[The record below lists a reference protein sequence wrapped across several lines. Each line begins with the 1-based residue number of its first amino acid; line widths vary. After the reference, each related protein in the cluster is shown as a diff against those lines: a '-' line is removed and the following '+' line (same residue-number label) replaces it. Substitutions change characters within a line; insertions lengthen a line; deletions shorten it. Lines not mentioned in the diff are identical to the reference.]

1 MSILGQ
7 DKPVG
12 NVKFG
17 IGLDGFDETL
27 NTLDKV
33 NKAFKVSES
42 NLKTVL
48 STFDKASTSTE
59 NLARKQEALAQVTE
73 LQSKKLDILGKRR
86 DDYIKKYGE
95 ESKQVSSVTTQINN
109 ATTKYNKYATQL
121 DATKKAYV
129 NSANGVDELSKSL
142 KENEKQTAQEVKAL
156 RESGDAAG
164 AAAAK
169 TKGLTQQQELNTK
182 IIKAQ
187 EKVVEDLTKEYGANS
202 KEVGEASK
210 RLDSYKRQ
218 QKLTSTQL
226 DATKRNTKEAKDETS
241 KLNST
246 LKNTED
252 AAGSA
257 VKGLSKIS
265 DGTSKLRGGTSKLLG
280 GISKLFGG
288 VGFGAL
294 LSAGNKAFNGITSS
308 VDGAINRIDT
318 LANSTRAF
326 QNMGFGEGQTKKA
339 MENISKAIEGLP
351 TALNDSVSNVQ
362 LLAASTGDLDKSVD
376 VYKALNDAILG
387 FGGDANMAQN
397 AIVQLSQAFSNGK
410 VDAQTWNSMI
420 NSGLGPTLNAMAKKM
435 GITTGELKKGLS
447 EGTISVSDFQKSL
460 IELDKNGGGGLKAL
474 DQIAK
479 DSTKG
484 ISTSIAN
491 AKTAMVRG
499 TAELIKGVD
508 NLFTAMNLPSISEM
522 ITNSGKTVESLF
534 KGIASAAPAVGE
546 KLSFVGDA
554 FKYIGT
560 WIENLKM
567 LWNGDGV
574 ITLNTLGLDIDE
586 VFKVSDAVENLKGA
600 VDGLFSWLENIP
612 KMWKGESILNLSTL
626 GLNTQAIFEVYD
638 SIDYL
643 KSGVDNLVGWFNNIK
658 GMFNGDRLL
667 TLDTLGLDYD
677 TMFKVYDA
685 IDLIKESFGN
695 LKDFLMEPFNGS
707 SDNGLSGFIDKIGV
721 VLEYVTTTLIPMVLP
736 PLSKFISTATKL
748 FIGFRNIISSI
759 VDYIV
764 KNIVPL
770 LIPIIE
776 KIFSALGNI
785 FDKISNWWDQNG
797 DRIGKAILN
806 LLQFLQ
812 PIFKIAISLV
822 AGFVDSVI
830 GFIDGMVDF
839 ITGVI
844 DVFAMALTGDFTG
857 LWDAI
862 KRIFLGGIKAIYNW
876 ISILFVKNIVGS
888 VKGMGTSFL
897 NIIKNLWSGIQN
909 FFKNGISVTFS
920 GIKGWATNIG
930 NGVKGIKDTF
940 VTTMSNL
947 WEGVKGV
954 FSGGISTI
962 TEWIKNLPSQLA
974 DGITKGVHFV
984 QDAFKAMFN
993 GVLRTIGAPV
1003 NAIIGGANWVLKKLG
1018 ADELE
1023 TWEVP
1028 QYENGTPT
1036 GGHPGGL
1043 MMVNDGRGAEMV
1055 IPKKGAPFIPQGK
1068 NVVMNAGKG
1077 THVLTAEETA
1087 AVTGGKAPKY
1097 KYAKG
1102 TGFWDSFKSTVGNI
1116 TSSISDKI
1124 GDIFEYATNP
1134 AKLVSKVFDSLGIL
1148 DGLAAYPLKAGKA
1161 ILSKATSAMISKV
1174 KGLFDSGGNLDLGTG
1189 TLGTYKYLADV
1200 AQKVMSR
1207 YSGFVATSGY
1217 RPGDP
1222 YSHGKRNAIDIAIPG
1237 VTNGST
1243 KYKQAGD
1250 YAFNQFASK
1259 VGYVIANN
1267 RVKDRSGQ
1275 SGTGIHSNWTNWAEG
1290 GHMDHVHINGIK
1302 DPQSKQATDEN
1313 FTGNVSAYSGI
1324 ATRALQMTGQYTKAN
1339 LNALLNQMRTE
1350 SNGNARA
1357 INNWDIN
1364 AKNGTPS
1371 KGLMQ
1376 VIDPTFRAYA
1386 MKGYNSNIYDPLS
1399 NILASIRYTLARY
1412 GSLTAGW
1419 RGVGYENGGLITK
1432 QHLAMVGEKNRPE
1445 MVIPLHQSKRS
1456 RALEL
1461 LAQTQSALGVG
1472 ENTSLV
1478 SSTSDNSLLA
1488 QLLQQQIQTNQL
1500 LQAILGKDS
1509 NVYLDKNKLVGQ
1521 LAPSIDRYNT
1531 AKTRTSNRLAGS
1543 F

>member
-1 MSILGQ
+1 MGQ

-27 NTLDKV
+27 DTLDKV
-33 NKAFKVSES
+33 NKAFRISES

-59 NLARKQEALAQVTE
+59 NLAKKQEALAQVTE
-73 LQSKKLDILGKRR
+73 LQSKKLDVLGKRR

-202 KEVGEASK
+202 KEVGDASK
-210 RLDSYKRQ
+210 QLDSYKRQ
-218 QKLTSTQL
+218 QKLTGSQL
-226 DATKRNTKEAKDETS
+226 EATKKSTKDAKDETS

-246 LKNTED
+246 LKNTEN

-257 VKGLSKIS
+257 VKGLSKVS
-265 DGTSKLRGGTSKLLG
+265 GGVSTLLS
-280 GISKLFGG
+280 GIGKVVGG

-294 LSAGNKAFNGITSS
+294 LTIGNKAFNGVSS
-308 VDGAINRIDT
+308 SIDGAISRIDT

-326 QNMGFGEGQTKKA
+326 QNMGFGEKQTATA

-362 LLAASTGDLDKSVD
+362 LLAASTGDLEKSVE
-376 VYKALNDAILG
+376 VYKALNDGILG
-387 FGGDANMAQN
+387 FGGDANMASN

-410 VDAQTWNSMI
+410 VDASTWNSMI
-420 NSGLGPTLNAMAKKM
+420 NSGLGPTLNAIAKQM
-435 GITTGELKKGLS
+435 NITAGELKDGLS
-447 EGTISVSDFQKSL
+447 KGKISVTDFQDAL
-460 IELDKNGGGGLKAL
+460 IDLDKNGGGGLKAL

-499 TAELIKGVD
+499 TAELIKGID
-508 NLFTAMNLPSISEM
+508 NMFAAMNLPSITEM
-522 ITNSGKTVESLF
+522 ITNSGKKMESFL
-534 KGIASAAPAVGE
+534 KGIAAAAPAVGD
-546 KLSFVGDA
+546 KLSFIGDG

-560 WIENLKM
+560 WIDNLKM
-567 LWNGDGV
+567 LWKGDGLL
-574 ITLNTLGLDIDE
+574 TLNELGLDLDE
-586 VFKVSDAVENLKGA
+586 IFAISGAVENLKGA
-600 VDGLFSWLENIP
+600 VGGLFTW
-612 KMWKGESILNLSTL
+612 
-626 GLNTQAIFEVYD
+626 F
-638 SIDYL
+638 
-643 KSGVDNLVGWFNNIK
+643 DNLKMMW
-658 GMFNGDRLL
+658 NGDGIL
-667 TLDTLGLDYD
+667 TLNTLGLDLD
-677 TMFKVYDA
+677 TIFA
-685 IDLIKESFGN
+685 IDAAVNGIKESLGT
-695 LKDFLMEPFNGS
+695 LKDYVLGAFDFG
-707 SDNGLSGFIDKIGV
+707 DNDGVGGFINKLADGLNFVTKTLLPMILPALDKFLKAAI
-721 VLEYVTTTLIPMVLP
+721 
-736 PLSKFISTATKL
+736 KL
-748 FIGFRNIISSI
+748 FIGLREILMSVF
-759 VDYIV
+759 DYLV
-764 KNIVPL
+764 KNVVPL
-770 LIPIIE
+770 VIPILQ
-776 KIFSALGNI
+776 KLFGALGKI

-806 LLQFLQ
+806 LLKLLQ
-812 PIFKIAISLV
+812 PIFKIAIALV

-844 DVFAMALTGDFTG
+844 DVFAMVLTGDFKG

-920 GIKGWATNIG
+920 GIKGWATNLG

-940 VTTMSNL
+940 VRVIKDL
-947 WEGVKGV
+947 WTGVEKT

-962 TEWIKNLPSQLA
+962 TEWIKKLPSQLA
-974 DGITKGVHFV
+974 DGIKKGAHFV
-984 QDAFKAMFN
+984 SDAFKAMFN
-993 GVLRTIGAPV
+993 GVLRTIGKPV

-1028 QYENGTPT
+1028 QYENGTPK

-1043 MMVNDGRGAEMV
+1043 MMVNDGAGAEMV

-1148 DGLAAYPLKAGKA
+1148 DGLQAYPLKAGKA
-1161 ILSKATSAMISKV
+1161 ILGKATTAMVSKV
-1174 KGLFDSGGNLDLGTG
+1174 KGLFDSGGNLDLSTG

-1200 AQKVMSR
+1200 AQKVMSK

-1222 YSHGKRNAIDIAIPG
+1222 HSHGKRNAIDIAIPG

-1302 DPQSKQATDEN
+1302 DPQSKQATNEN
-1313 FTGNVSAYSGI
+1313 FTGNVSAYTGI

-1357 INNWDIN
+1357 INNWDSN
-1364 AKNGTPS
+1364 AAKGTPS

-1376 VIDPTFRAYA
+1376 VIDPTFRSYA
-1386 MKGYNSNIYDPLS
+1386 MKGYNTNIYDPLS
-1399 NILASIRYTLARY
+1399 NILASIRYTLSRY

-1472 ENTSLV
+1472 GDSPLV

-1488 QLLQQQIQTNQL
+1488 QLLQQQMQTNQL

-1531 AKTRTSNRLAGS
+1531 AKTRTSNRLAGN

>member
-1 MSILGQ
+1 MSTLAQ
-7 DKPVG
+7 DRPVG

-27 NTLDKV
+27 DTLDKV
-33 NKAFKVSES
+33 NKAFRVSES
-42 NLKTVL
+42 NLKTVI

-59 NLARKQEALAQVTE
+59 NLAKKQDALAEVTE
-73 LQSKKLDILGKRR
+73 LQSKKIDILAKRR
-86 DDYIKKYGE
+86 AEYVKTYGE

-121 DATKKAYV
+121 DQTTKAYI
-129 NSANGVDELSKSL
+129 NSANGVDDLNKAL
-142 KENEKQTAQEVKAL
+142 KDNEKQTALEVKAL
-156 RESGDAAG
+156 KESGDAAG
-164 AAAAK
+164 ALEAK
-169 TKGLTQQQELNTK
+169 KKGLAKQEELTAK
-182 IIKAQ
+182 VVKAQ
-187 EKVVEDLTKEYGANS
+187 KSVIEDLTKEYGENS
-202 KEVGEASK
+202 KEVQDANSK
-210 RLDSYKRQ
+210 LSGYQRQ
-218 QKLTSTQL
+218 QKLTSSQL
-226 DATKRNTKEAKDETS
+226 KATAKSTEETKDKTS
-241 KLNST
+241 QL
-246 LKNTED
+246 NTELGKTD
-252 AAGSA
+252 GVASKAQ
-257 VKGLSKIS
+257 KGLSRLS
-265 DGTSKLRGGTSKLLG
+265 GGMGTLLG
-280 GISKLFGG
+280 GIGKVVGG

-294 LSAGNKAFNGITSS
+294 LTVGNKAFNGISS
-308 VDGAINRIDT
+308 SIDGAISRIDT

-326 QNMGFGEGQTKKA
+326 QNMGFGEKQTAKA

-362 LLAASTGDLDKSVD
+362 LLAASTGDLEKSVE
-376 VYKALNDAILG
+376 VYKALNDGILG
-387 FGGDANMAQN
+387 FGGDANMASN

-410 VDAQTWNSMI
+410 VDAATWNSMI
-420 NSGLGPTLNAMAKKM
+420 NSGLGPTLNAIAKQM
-435 GITTGELKKGLS
+435 GVTAGELKDGLS
-447 EGTISVSDFQKSL
+447 KGKISVEDFQDAL
-460 IELDKNGGGGLKAL
+460 IDLDKNGGGGLKAL

-499 TAELIKGVD
+499 TAELIKGID
-508 NLFTAMNLPSISEM
+508 ASLEAMNLPSITEL
-522 ITNSGKTVESLF
+522 ITNAGKRMEGFL
-534 KGIASAAPAVGE
+534 KGIAAAAPEIAG
-546 KLSFVGDA
+546 KLSFIGDTFSTVFGGIGKVFSDVGV
-554 FKYIGT
+554 
-560 WIENLKM
+560 WIDNLRM
-567 LWNGDGV
+567 LWKGDG
-574 ITLNTLGLDIDE
+574 
-586 VFKVSDAVENLKGA
+586 
-600 VDGLFSWLENIP
+600 
-612 KMWKGESILNLSTL
+612 
-626 GLNTQAIFEVYD
+626 
-638 SIDYL
+638 
-643 KSGVDNLVGWFNNIK
+643 
-658 GMFNGDRLL
+658 LL
-667 TLDTLGLDYD
+667 TLDTLGLNLDEIFAVAGAVDNLKEAVGGLFTWFDNLKMMWNDDGILTLNTLGLDLD
-677 TMFKVYDA
+677 TIFA
-685 IDLIKESFGN
+685 IDGAVKGIKQSLGTLKDYILGSFSFGGN
-695 LKDFLMEPFNGS
+695 DGVA
-707 SDNGLSGFIDKIGV
+707 GFIQKLADG
-721 VLEYVTTTLIPMVLP
+721 LNFVTKTLIPMVLP
-736 PLSKFISTATKL
+736 ALDKFLKTAIKL
-748 FIGFRNIISSI
+748 FVGFREIIMSV
-759 VDYIV
+759 VDYLI

-770 LIPIIE
+770 LLPIIE
-776 KIFSALGNI
+776 KIFSALSKI
-785 FDKISNWWDQNG
+785 FDKIGSWWDQNG

-806 LLQFLQ
+806 LVKLLS
-812 PIFKIAISLV
+812 PLFKIAISLV
-822 AGFVDSVI
+822 SGFVDSVI

-839 ITGVI
+839 ITGTI
-844 DVFAMALTGDFTG
+844 DVFSMVLTGDFKG

-876 ISILFVKNIVGS
+876 INILFVKNIVGS
-888 VKGMGTSFL
+888 VKGLGTSFL
-897 NIIKNLWSGIQN
+897 NTIKSLWSGVQN

-920 GIKGWATNIG
+920 GIKGWASNIG

-940 VTTMSNL
+940 VRIIKDL
-947 WEGVKGV
+947 WTGVKNT

-962 TEWIKNLPSQLA
+962 TDWIKKLPSQLA
-974 DGITKGVHFV
+974 DGIKNGAHFV
-984 QDAFKAMFN
+984 KDAFKAMFN
-993 GVLRTIGAPV
+993 GVLKTIGKPV

-1148 DGLAAYPLKAGKA
+1148 DGLQAYPLQAGKA
-1161 ILSKATSAMISKV
+1161 ILGKATTAMVSKV
-1174 KGLFDSGGNLDLGTG
+1174 KGLFDSGGNLDLSTG

-1200 AQKVMSR
+1200 AQKVMSK

-1217 RPGDP
+1217 RAGDP
-1222 YSHGKRNAIDIAIPG
+1222 HSHGKRNAIDIAIPG

-1267 RVKDRSGQ
+1267 KVKDRSGQ

-1302 DPQSKQATDEN
+1302 DPQSKQATNEN

-1376 VIDPTFRAYA
+1376 VIDPTFRSYA
-1386 MKGYNSNIYDPLS
+1386 MKGYNTNIYDPLS
-1399 NILASIRYTLARY
+1399 NILASIRYTLSRY

-1472 ENTSLV
+1472 GDSPLV

-1488 QLLQQQIQTNQL
+1488 QLLQQQMQTNQL

-1531 AKTRTSNRLAGS
+1531 AKTRTSNRLAGN